1 MYLCTVTKWLK
12 WLKTSKDNL
21 EGLKRRFV
29 LASSATAESHHNSF
43 YIRIWII
50 TVLIDSYQWQ
60 SQPSPSPINGWQLF
74 FQHVCDRAGQIRGG
88 EHWTL
93 TGRTLVSRW
102 SRMAR
107 LLSCKIIETRPV
119 KHICGRMEKKQT
131 KKQHVYI
138 IQRSLGCICKIWG
151 WRGCPFT
158 RLLWRRKYNNRTVAN
173 QSDSVLR
180 RQRGLAQSTVRVV
193 IAVLKPL
200 QIWLH
205 YTLEGQKTQNFNVIT
220 MCDKNVA
227 SVYTNSVILT
237 LLWLETRQCSQ
248 TFTRCS
254 KQNKLVTFLFGHLH
268 RPMATCS
275 IWMISKSQ
283 AGSEQCTEWGEH
295 IDRHYKNVSHYGLMC
310 ICS

>member
-21 EGLKRRFV
+21 EGLKTRFV

-60 SQPSPSPINGWQLF
+60 SQPSPSPINRWQLF

-102 SRMAR
+102 SRMER

-119 KHICGRMEKKQT
+119 KHICGRMKKKT
-131 KKQHVYI
+131 KTTRLYHSKKFEMY
-138 IQRSLGCICKIWG
+138 
-151 WRGCPFT
+151 FT
-158 RLLWRRKYNNRTVAN
+158 RLLWKRKYNNRTVAN

-220 MCDKNVA
+220 MCDKCRI
-227 SVYTNSVILT
+227 SVHKQCDTDLVVIGDEAMLANIYTMFKA
-237 LLWLETRQCSQ
+237 E
-248 TFTRCS
+248 
-254 KQNKLVTFLFGHLH
+254 
-268 RPMATCS
+268 
-275 IWMISKSQ
+275 
-283 AGSEQCTEWGEH
+283 
-295 IDRHYKNVSHYGLMC
+295 
-310 ICS
+310 